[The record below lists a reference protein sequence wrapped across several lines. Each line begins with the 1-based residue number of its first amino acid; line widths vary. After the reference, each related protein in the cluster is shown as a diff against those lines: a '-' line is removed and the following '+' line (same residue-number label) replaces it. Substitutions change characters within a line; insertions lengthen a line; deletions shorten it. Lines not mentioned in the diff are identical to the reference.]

1 MRRAGLGVAETF
13 TALSDECY
21 DSRTVRGMP
30 MHYDNFV
37 VVPNGI
43 VVVVDESKGI
53 ARSPPPPQQV
63 AQQFAVNQTARIT
76 LLEQQQ

>member
-30 MHYDNFV
+30 MQYWHAST
-37 VVPNGI
+37 GSASS
-43 VVVVDESKGI
+43 VDESEGI
-53 ARSPPPPQQV
+53 ARSPPPQQV

>member
-30 MHYDNFV
+30 IRYGYLPYRLMELLLLSMS
-37 VVPNGI
+37 PK
-43 VVVVDESKGI
+43 ESRG
-53 ARSPPPPQQV
+53 APPPQQV

>member
-30 MHYDNFV
+30 MHYEESI

-43 VVVVDESKGI
+43 VVGVDESEGI
-53 ARSPPPPQQV
+53 ARSPPPQQV